1 MKTGINQLKIEV
13 DNRSEKAT
21 VDFINFVYKNN
32 IVNLINSTHESFIT
46 LVASKDK
53 NLRLTDIGYT
63 SIYDWKSNY
72 KCKIFIDYH
81 LLRMSNV

>member
-1 MKTGINQLKIEV
+1 TKFSSYIDKNEKIAFVVDSKLSDAEQKQRSDGFERFCRENGINQLKIEV

-46 LVASKDK
+46 LVA
-53 NLRLTDIGYT
+53 
-63 SIYDWKSNY
+63 
-72 KCKIFIDYH
+72 
-81 LLRMSNV
+81 